1 MGEKSVKY
9 KDMKHLIPFRVYEA
23 QMTSG
28 LTQKQKTLL
37 TKYTQGTWSV
47 NQQTGLVDVE
57 GSFNCDN
64 IRLKSLRGIS
74 FGHVSG
80 NFNCDG
86 NQLTSLAGA
95 PQTVGG
101 DFRCSANQLTSL
113 AGAPQTVGGDFRCS
127 ANQLTSLAGAPQTVD
142 GNFSCDAN
150 QLTSLAGAPQ
160 TVGEGFYCSIN
171 QLTSLTGAPQ
181 TVGGDFRCSANQ
193 LTSLAGAPQTV
204 DGNFDCDANQLTSL
218 AGAPQ
223 TVRGDFSCFGNLLT
237 SLAGAPQTVDWYFM
251 CEEFKLDRG
260 EWNMEGWLEVLN
272 TGTAAAKKLILTLPW
287 LQPDWWN
294 SELQRDPGKTVH
306 LLSVVW
312 KHMPKDMQSAIKIP
326 RGYEDDFELFSGF
339 DELGLF

>member
-1 MGEKSVKY
+1 
-9 KDMKHLIPFRVYEA
+9 MKHILPFVLFEA
-23 QMTSG
+23 KAESLHSG
-28 LTQKQKTLL
+28 LTKKQEGFLNR
-37 TKYTQGTWSV
+37 YTQGTWSV
-47 NQQTGLVDVE
+47 NPTTGLVDVQ
-57 GSFNCDN
+57 GNFDCSDK
-64 IRLKSLRGIS
+64 RLKSLSGIS
-74 FGHVSG
+74 FGHV
-80 NFNCDG
+80 
-86 NQLTSLAGA
+86 
-95 PQTVGG
+95 
-101 DFRCSANQLTSL
+101 
-113 AGAPQTVGGDFRCS
+113 
-127 ANQLTSLAGAPQTVD
+127 D
-142 GNFSCDAN
+142 GNFHC
-150 QLTSLAGAPQ
+150 
-160 TVGEGFYCSIN
+160 IH
-171 QLTSLTGAPQ
+171 
-181 TVGGDFRCSANQ
+181 
-193 LTSLAGAPQTV
+193 
-204 DGNFDCDANQLTSL
+204 NQLTSL

-326 RGYEDDFELFSGF
+326 HGYEDQLDLFSGF